1 MKVHTIGRMVNR
13 QVSID
18 RRSAPGHSTAHSPFS
33 GSSMTTPPERLISTR
48 KRAARISLVLG
59 VAKLVMKSVG
69 YLLTGSGAIIPDLPG
84 SGVRSAATATV
95 YVSVVLSSRNPEP
108 SPPYGHGKRVFF
120 SSASSPVS
128 GGSSCPD
135 PRCIGS
141 HGGGRGHSRVGI
153 PARAGLHRRPD

>member
-13 QVSID
+13 EMSID

-48 KRAARISLVLG
+48 KRAARISLVLD
-59 VAKLVMKSVG
+59 VAKLVMKSVA
-69 YLLTGSGAIIPDLPG
+69 YLLTGSGAILPDLPG
-84 SGVRSAATATV
+84 SGVRSAATATA

-108 SPPYGHGKRVFF
+108 SPPYGHGKRVCF
-120 SSASSPVS
+120 SSAS